1 MKYTGATKLYRSKD
15 GRIVGHDDPDR
26 LILVAV
32 PGLDVSPAYEQDVKA
47 YLADQKT
54 SEPAPESQE
63 SKPSTKQRQPA
74 ENK

>member
-1 MKYTGATKLYRSKD
+1 MKYTGVTKLYRSKD

-47 YLADQKT
+47 YLKAQAT
-54 SEPAPESQE
+54 PESKADAP
-63 SKPSTKQRQPA
+63 SKPATKQRQPA